1 MTCPTRVS
9 EDDGLTIMERLV
21 EMVEY
26 DEDRGKRGIGKYTSL
41 KGGYDGD
48 TSKALTGRADTGR
61 AYVPRKPVTKAWV
74 GPVGQPLV
82 AGTVLDPFCGTGT
95 TGAVALRMGRS
106 FIGIDL
112 YAEFQAIAAERCEGV
127 FKTMEERGLD
137 PWALEE

>member
-1 MTCPTRVS
+1 
-9 EDDGLTIMERLV
+9 MERLV

-112 YAEFQAIAAERCEGV
+112 YAEFCDIAAERCEGV